1 MGSFL
6 KKLLL
11 LLFLTIFIKSDT
23 IEVLDMAN
31 KITKVSKDALQ
42 LIKKFEGFCAQPY
55 LCSANVPTIG
65 YGATFYEDGKKVQIN
80 DPAITEER
88 ATQLLLNVLKIFEK
102 HVDSYTRD
110 DITQNQ
116 FDALVCF
123 AYNVGVGALKSSTLL
138 KLVNSDPSNPQIKNE
153 FLRWNKAAGRALK
166 GLTNR
171 RNAEAEL
178 YFKN

>member
-1 MGSFL
+1 VGFSL
-6 KKLLL
+6 KKLIL

-23 IEVLDMAN
+23 IEVLNMT

-80 DPAITEER
+80 DPAINEER

-110 DITQNQ
+110 DITQYQ

-138 KLVNSDPSNPQIKNE
+138 KLVNKNPNDPLIKSE
-153 FLRWNKAAGRALK
+153 FLKWNKAAGRPLK

-171 RNAEAEL
+171 RIAEAEL

>member
-1 MGSFL
+1 L
-6 KKLLL
+6 KKLILLL
-11 LLFLTIFIKSDT
+11 LLVVFIKNDSKEMINMT
-23 IEVLDMAN
+23 Q
-31 KITKVSKDALQ
+31 KITRVSRDAIE
-42 LIKKFEGFCAQPY
+42 LIKRFEGFCAQPY

-65 YGATFYEDGKKVQIN
+65 YGATFYEDGKKVQMN
-80 DPAITEER
+80 DPAISEER

-102 HVDSYTRD
+102 HVDSFARD
-110 DITQNQ
+110 DITQSQ

-138 KLVNSDPSNPQIKNE
+138 KLVNTNPNDPEIRTQ
-153 FLRWNKAAGRALK
+153 FLRWNKAAGRTLK

-171 RNAEAEL
+171 RTAEAQL